1 MKFTTTLVFLF
12 SIYATTI
19 FLSGCS
25 SNELTRQLTAEEYF
39 LKGKE
44 SFLDGNYLEAIENFK
59 VVGLQYSGS
68 EFADDAQFYL
78 GECYFQREEYL
89 LSAFEYESLKKR
101 MASSPYVPLAMY
113 KMALSYFQLS
123 PKSLLDQKYTR
134 KAIDELQAFLEYY
147 PQHDSAQQAGEK
159 IRLLNNR
166 LAQKEFEIAELY
178 FTLEEYQ
185 AAIHYFENVLAQY
198 HDSKYA
204 EQAQLGIVSSWFAK
218 KKYDKASNE
227 VKKFF
232 EKYPDSN
239 FKQKAESLQKEI
251 LEGMRESSLMQNEN
265 EKYLNE

>member
-1 MKFTTTLVFLF
+1 MKTSTHNIVPIIFSIAIVFL
-12 SIYATTI
+12 Y
-19 FLSGCS
+19 GCS
-25 SNELTRQLTAEEYF
+25 ANELTRQLTAEEYF

-44 SFLDGNYLEAIENFK
+44 NFLEENYLEATENFK

-89 LSAFEYESLKKR
+89 LAGFEYESLKKR
-101 MASSPYVPLAMY
+101 MASSPFVPLAMY

-147 PQHDSAQQAGEK
+147 PQHDSAQQASEK

-166 LAQKEFEIAELY
+166 LAQKEFETAELY

-185 AAIHYFENVLAQY
+185 AAIHYYENVLAQY
-198 HDSKYA
+198 HDSPYA
-204 EQAQLGIVSSWFAK
+204 EQAQLGIVTSWLAK
-218 KKYDKASNE
+218 KKYEKAKSAVE
-227 VKKFF
+227 KFF
-232 EKYPDSN
+232 EKYPASN
-239 FKQKAESLQKEI
+239 FTAQAEFYKKEI
-251 LEGMRESSLMQNEN
+251 AERLKESSPLPTEK